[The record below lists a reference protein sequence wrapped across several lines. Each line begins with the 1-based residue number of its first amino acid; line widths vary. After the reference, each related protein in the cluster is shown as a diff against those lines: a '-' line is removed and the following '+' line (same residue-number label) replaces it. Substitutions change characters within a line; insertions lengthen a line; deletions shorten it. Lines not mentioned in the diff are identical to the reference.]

1 MRGRPDGAGLLATRG
16 RERIAGVMARLLRLS
31 SDPLA
36 GGEPSLR
43 SWRASGIRSDLRADQ
58 TIMWRPLVVFVA
70 RLRNLCARRRLA
82 REAEQE
88 IEMHLDLLAA
98 RYVRAGNT
106 PAAARRLA
114 RAKFGGVAQ
123 VHESLRDQA
132 GFPMLES
139 ILHDVRYAGRSL
151 VRQPGTTALAVG
163 ILALGLG
170 VNTAVLAVA
179 YGVLWRP
186 LPYPQADRLVTV
198 AQVYGEEGY
207 ESGVRLDRID
217 EWNRRLGTM
226 RVVGYIARE
235 RVVRGAG
242 PTRVMEVASVTG
254 DFFEVLGA
262 PAAQGVAPRF
272 ASGDG
277 RAVISASLARTLEGE
292 SGGSTLGRALTVGGR
307 GYDVAAVMPDGFGF
321 PSAGVDVWLP
331 TDAPSGSGT
340 YRLAGRLRDG
350 VTVSQA
356 RDDATRVARETRDAG
371 PDLWSLAVR
380 AVDETLRGELRPVL
394 RVSIAAALL
403 VLVVA
408 CANAATLLVGRSVV
422 RGREFAIRIAL
433 GSGLARLVRAA
444 LIEGLAMAGGGLM
457 MGLAAAWAG
466 LRLFAAM
473 AAGVLP
479 RGDAVALD
487 LPVVL
492 VGVVLTLLAGALC
505 GVASAA
511 GAVRGNGVSLR
522 GGTAATG
529 SRATR
534 RLRAG
539 LVAGQIA
546 LSIVLLTGA
555 GLLVRTVDRLLD
567 EDAGF
572 EPRQALTA
580 RLMLADTQFIESD
593 GETAFVDTLLERVR
607 GLPGVQAAGV
617 GSLLPPDDASMS
629 VLFVFNERDEGGWS
643 SREITLSFG
652 AVTRGYFAALG
663 ARLRAG
669 RRFDRADDLAETA
682 PVMLSETAARFV
694 YPDEDPVGRP
704 MPYGVD
710 QLDIAD
716 GESPVIAVVDDMK
729 HEGLAAPRAGAA
741 YVPWPRVPT
750 GVSHLVVRT
759 TGDPLALA
767 PAIRDL
773 IRTLNPALPVPEV
786 LTLEDHVARSI
797 ADRRLRVLPAAGFAA
812 LALAVSMV
820 GLFGALARAVAE
832 RRHELAVRAAV
843 GASPGRLVRLVVGSA
858 LAVTG
863 AGLAAGL
870 LAAAA
875 TGRSLASLLYG
886 VGPHD
891 PATFAAATAAV
902 VLAALAATII
912 PARRAARL
920 DPMAALRA
928 D

>member
-1 MRGRPDGAGLLATRG
+1 
-16 RERIAGVMARLLRLS
+16 
-31 SDPLA
+31 
-36 GGEPSLR
+36 
-43 SWRASGIRSDLRADQ
+43 
-58 TIMWRPLVVFVA
+58 MWRPLVVFVS
-70 RLRNLCARRRLA
+70 RLRDLLVRRRHE

-88 IEMHLDLLAA
+88 IEAHLDLLAA
-98 RYVRAGNT
+98 RYVREGST
-106 PAAARRLA
+106 PAEARRLA
-114 RAKFGGVAQ
+114 RAKFGGVVQ
-123 VHESLRDQA
+123 IRESLRDQA

-139 ILHDVRYAGRSL
+139 ILHDVRYAARSL

-186 LPYPQADRLVTV
+186 LPYPDADRLVTV

-254 DFFEVLGA
+254 DFFEVLGV

-272 ASGDG
+272 ARGDG
-277 RAVISASLARTLEGE
+277 RAVISASLARTLEDG
-292 SGGSTLGRALTVGGR
+292 SGGSALGRALTVGGR
-307 GYDVAAVMPDGFGF
+307 GYDVGAVMPAGF
-321 PSAGVDVWLP
+321 P
-331 TDAPSGSGT
+331 
-340 YRLAGRLRDG
+340 
-350 VTVSQA
+350 
-356 RDDATRVARETRDAG
+356 
-371 PDLWSLAVR
+371 
-380 AVDETLRGELRPVL
+380 
-394 RVSIAAALL
+394 
-403 VLVVA
+403 
-408 CANAATLLVGRSVV
+408 
-422 RGREFAIRIAL
+422 
-433 GSGLARLVRAA
+433 
-444 LIEGLAMAGGGLM
+444 
-457 MGLAAAWAG
+457 
-466 LRLFAAM
+466 
-473 AAGVLP
+473 
-479 RGDAVALD
+479 
-487 LPVVL
+487 
-492 VGVVLTLLAGALC
+492 
-505 GVASAA
+505 AA
-511 GAVRGNGVSLR
+511 GAVRGDGVSLR

-580 RLMLADTQFIESD
+580 RLMLADTQFIEGD

-617 GSLLPPDDASMS
+617 GSLLPPDDAAMS
-629 VLFVFNERDEGGWS
+629 VLFVYDERGESGWS
-643 SREITLSFG
+643 RREITLSFG

-669 RRFDRADDLAETA
+669 RRLDRADDLAEA
-682 PVMLSETAARFV
+682 SPVMLSETAARLF
-694 YPDEDPVGRP
+694 YPNEDAVGRP

-710 QLDIAD
+710 QLGIAA

-729 HEGLAAPRAGAA
+729 HEGLAAPRTGAA
-741 YVPWPRVPT
+741 YVPWRRVPT

-759 TGDPLALA
+759 TGDPMALA

-773 IRTLNPALPVPEV
+773 IRTLNPSLPVPEV
-786 LTLEDHVARSI
+786 RTVEDHVAGTI

-812 LALAVSMV
+812 LALAVAMV

-843 GASPGRLVRLVVGSA
+843 GASPGRLVQLVVGSA
-858 LAVTG
+858 CAVTG
-863 AGLAAGL
+863 AGLTAGL

-875 TGRSLASLLYG
+875 TGRGLASLLYG
-886 VGPHD
+886 VGPYD
-891 PATFAAATAAV
+891 PPTLAAAAAAV
-902 VLAALAATII
+902 VAAALAATII

-920 DPMAALRA
+920 DPMVVLRA

>member
-1 MRGRPDGAGLLATRG
+1 M
-16 RERIAGVMARLLRLS
+16 
-31 SDPLA
+31 
-36 GGEPSLR
+36 SL
-43 SWRASGIRSDLRADQ
+43 WRRVVAFASRVRD
-58 TIMWRPLVVFVA
+58 
-70 RLRNLCARRRLA
+70 LCARRRLA

-98 RYVRAGNT
+98 QYVRAGNT
-106 PAAARRLA
+106 PAEARRLA

-123 VHESLRDQA
+123 VRESLRDQA

-139 ILHDVRYAGRSL
+139 FLHDVRYAVRSL

-186 LPYPQADRLVTV
+186 LPYPDAGRLVTV
-198 AQVYGEEGY
+198 ARVYAENGS
-207 ESGVRLDRID
+207 ESGVWFDRFD
-217 EWNRRLGTM
+217 EWNRRLRTM
-226 RVVGYIARE
+226 WVAGHNTRE

-254 DFFEVLGA
+254 DFFEVLGV
-262 PAAQGVAPRF
+262 PAVQGVAPRF
-272 ASGDG
+272 AAGDG
-277 RAVISASLARTLEGE
+277 RAVISASLARTLEDE
-292 SGGSTLGRALTVGGR
+292 TGGSALGRTMTVGDR
-307 GYDVAAVMPDGFGF
+307 RYEVAAVMPAGFGL
-321 PSAGVDVWLP
+321 PSADVDVWLGEPPVGP
-331 TDAPSGSGT
+331 TGRGS
-340 YRLAGRLRDG
+340 YELVGRLRDG
-350 VTVSQA
+350 PTLAQA
-356 RDDATRVARETRDAG
+356 RNDATRVVRETLEYRA
-371 PDLWSLAVR
+371 DLYSAAVR
-380 AVDETLRGELRPVL
+380 PVDETLRGELRPVL
-394 RVSIAAALL
+394 RLSIAAALL

-408 CANAATLLVGRSVV
+408 CANAATLLIGRSVV
-422 RGREFAIRIAL
+422 RSREFAIRIAL

-444 LIEGLAMAGGGLM
+444 LVEGLSIAAGGLVL
-457 MGLAAAWAG
+457 GLAAAWAG
-466 LRLFAAM
+466 LQVFAAM

-479 RGDAVALD
+479 RVDAVALD
-487 LPVVL
+487 LPVVIAGL
-492 VGVVLTLLAGALC
+492 VLTLLAGGAC
-505 GVASAA
+505 GGASAA
-511 GAVRGNGVSLR
+511 GAVRVDGAVLR

-529 SRATR
+529 SRTTR

-539 LVAGQIA
+539 LVAAQIA

-580 RLMLADTQFIESD
+580 RLMLADRPFIEGD
-593 GETAFVDTLLERVR
+593 DHNAFVETLLGRVR

-617 GSLLPPDDASMS
+617 GSLLPPDDEPISIE
-629 VLFVFNERDEGGWS
+629 FVYEDDRGES
-643 SREITLSFG
+643 SRREIVLSFG

-663 ARLRAG
+663 ARLRDG
-669 RRFDRADDLAETA
+669 RRFDVADDFADPG

-694 YPDEDPVGRP
+694 YPDDEAVGRP
-704 MPYGVD
+704 MYYG
-710 QLDIAD
+710 DIPAL
-716 GESPVIAVVDDMK
+716 GIARRAPIVAVVDDMK
-729 HEGLAAPRAGAA
+729 YEGLAAPDTGSI
-741 YVPWPRVPT
+741 YVPWQRAPT

-759 TGDPLALA
+759 TGDPMALA

-773 IRTLNPALPVPEV
+773 IRNLNPSLPVPDV
-786 LTLEDHVARSI
+786 RTLEDHVAGSI
-797 ADRRLRVLPAAGFAA
+797 ADRRLRVVPAAGFAA
-812 LALAVSMV
+812 LALAVAMV

-832 RRHELAVRAAV
+832 RRHELAIRAAV
-843 GASPGRLVRLVVGSA
+843 GASPGRLVRLVLRSA

-875 TGRSLASLLYG
+875 TGRGLASLLYG
-886 VGPHD
+886 VGPYD
-891 PATFAAATAAV
+891 PVTFAASAAAV
-902 VLAALAATII
+902 ALAALAASAI

-920 DPMAALRA
+920 DPMAVLRA